1 MVKAGARSGDMVE
14 ILSGLSAG
22 ELVIDRPP
30 QGLADGARIE
40 VRP

>member
-1 MVKAGARSGDMVE
+1 MVTTGVRAGDQVE

-22 ELVIDRPP
+22 EAVIVRPP
-30 QGLADGARIE
+30 PGLSDGARIE